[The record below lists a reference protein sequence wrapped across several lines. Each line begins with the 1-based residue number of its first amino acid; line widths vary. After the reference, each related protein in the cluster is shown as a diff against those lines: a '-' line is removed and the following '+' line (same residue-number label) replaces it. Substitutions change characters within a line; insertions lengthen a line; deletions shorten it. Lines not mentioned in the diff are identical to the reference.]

1 MSHLYFTILIANANP
16 LVRYVQHI
24 FRRDPFQGIYVP
36 NAFDLAIL
44 IPYFTI
50 LIILSVYGIHRY
62 CLTYL
67 YMKNRG
73 KLPKPAKQFD
83 ELPRVTI
90 QLPIFNERY
99 VIERL
104 LEAATRIDYPRDLLE
119 IQVLDDS
126 TDETVHVASR
136 LVGEYVQAGFPVT
149 YHHRSNREGFKA
161 GALA

>member
-1 MSHLYFTILIANANP
+1 MSHLYFAILVANANP

-24 FRRDPFQGIYVP
+24 FRKDPFQGVYVP

-62 CLTYL
+62 YLTYL
-67 YMKNRG
+67 YLKNRG
-73 KLPKPAKQFD
+73 KLPRPLKQFN

-90 QLPIFNERY
+90 ELPIFNERY

-104 LEAATRIDYPRDLLE
+104 LEAATRIDYPRERLE

-126 TDETVHVASR
+126 TD
-136 LVGEYVQAGFPVT
+136 
-149 YHHRSNREGFKA
+149 
-161 GALA
+161 